1 MLLHLAL
8 PLFRHRRRRGDDD
21 GADTRSGDQFAD
33 YETGLD
39 GLPGSRVIGD
49 GEMDAR
55 EAERLAKRLR
65 LAGLD
70 PDPGW
75 QRSLEERWIGRGRAI
90 PAQRIQERGDVLRR
104 IEPPVAGP
112 RTGFV
117 VGNRTI
123 SPDNMEAAPILRWHA
138 NSGSAVRPRLALA
151 GPLVRTRRAGYGI
164 RRLPAARWHPAAPAG
179 VGEVPGR
186 GSPRCGPFPPIR
198 IREQMQQ
205 LKVFILM
212 AGLTALLVVLGGWL
226 GGQQGAVLFLV
237 IAAVMNFGMF
247 WFSDRAVL
255 RMYRARI
262 IGPDDAPHLYRMVDD
277 LRRRAGLPMPTLAI
291 ADKDQP
297 NAFATGRSHKK
308 AVVCVTTGLL
318 RLVNTREL
326 EGVVAHELA
335 HIRHNHM
342 LVSTVAAT
350 MAGAIGLL
358 ASVARWGAILGG
370 GRGSDR
376 NIFELLLMSIIAPLA
391 AMIVQMAISRANEYQ
406 ADRTGAR
413 IAGRADGLANALH
426 KLERYSRQLPMD
438 VNPAAAQLAIVN
450 PLAGIRGGGLTGLFR
465 THPPTED
472 RIARLRQ
479 LRDL

>member
-1 MLLHLAL
+1 
-8 PLFRHRRRRGDDD
+8 
-21 GADTRSGDQFAD
+21 
-33 YETGLD
+33 
-39 GLPGSRVIGD
+39 
-49 GEMDAR
+49 
-55 EAERLAKRLR
+55 
-65 LAGLD
+65 
-70 PDPGW
+70 
-75 QRSLEERWIGRGRAI
+75 
-90 PAQRIQERGDVLRR
+90 
-104 IEPPVAGP
+104 
-112 RTGFV
+112 
-117 VGNRTI
+117 
-123 SPDNMEAAPILRWHA
+123 
-138 NSGSAVRPRLALA
+138 
-151 GPLVRTRRAGYGI
+151 
-164 RRLPAARWHPAAPAG
+164 
-179 VGEVPGR
+179 
-186 GSPRCGPFPPIR
+186 
-198 IREQMQQ
+198 MQQ

-277 LRRRAGLPMPTLAI
+277 LRRRAGLPMPTVAI

-318 RLVNTREL
+318 RLINTREL

-426 KLERYSRQLPMD
+426 KLERYSRQLPMN